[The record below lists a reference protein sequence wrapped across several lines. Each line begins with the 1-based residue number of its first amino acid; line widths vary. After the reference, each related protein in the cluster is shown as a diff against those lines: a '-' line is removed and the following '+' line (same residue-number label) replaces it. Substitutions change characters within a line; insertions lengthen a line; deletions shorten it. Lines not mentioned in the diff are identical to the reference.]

1 VKWRDGKLSSGRRTI
16 NSSLFENNNLRKNIE
31 K

>member
-1 VKWRDGKLSSGRRTI
+1 MERREIKFRRRTI